1 MARASPREADARPD
15 PGSGNRNRAQ
25 GLARRA
31 GEVAVTTRRAS
42 RSLFSV
48 TGAVAQLGE
57 HLVCNQGVRGSNPLR
72 SILMHTILAAI
83 ILGLVEGV
91 TEFVPVSSTGHLI
104 LAGHA
109 LGFVGPRAA
118 AFEIII
124 QLGAILAVV
133 WLYRRLLFRVVR
145 DGVAVAESR
154 RLIVALFIA
163 FLPAAIVG
171 LLTHHWITAHLFT
184 PPVVIAALILGGVA
198 ILAIEHWRPA
208 PRIETVPQIDYR
220 TALWIGIAQVCSLIP
235 GVSRSGATIMGA
247 LLAGVG
253 RPAAAEFSFLLAIPV
268 MFAATGLDLWE
279 NRHLLSGSDGLIF
292 AIGFVVAFA
301 SALVVVRWLVRF
313 VSHRSFD
320 VFAWY
325 RIVFGL
331 ALVAALVTGR
341 SWIAK

>member
-1 MARASPREADARPD
+1 
-15 PGSGNRNRAQ
+15 
-25 GLARRA
+25 
-31 GEVAVTTRRAS
+31 
-42 RSLFSV
+42 
-48 TGAVAQLGE
+48 
-57 HLVCNQGVRGSNPLR
+57 
-72 SILMHTILAAI
+72 MHDIIAAI
-83 ILGLVEGV
+83 ILGLVEGA
-91 TEFVPVSSTGHLI
+91 TEFLPVSSTGHLI

-109 LGFVGPRAA
+109 LGFVGPRAD

-133 WLYRRLLFRVVR
+133 WLYRALLWRVAR
-145 DGVAVAESR
+145 DAVAVAESR
-154 RLIVALFIA
+154 RFIVVLFVA

-184 PPVVIAALILGGVA
+184 PPVVIGALIAGGVA

-208 PRIETVPQIDYR
+208 PRFETVMQIGYG
-220 TALWIGIAQVCSLIP
+220 TALWIGLAQLCSLIP

-247 LLAGVG
+247 LLVGVA
-253 RPAAAEFSFLLAIPV
+253 RPAATEFSFLLAIPV
-268 MFAATGLDLWE
+268 MVAATGLELWE
-279 NRHLLSGSDGLIF
+279 NRHLLAGSDALIF
-292 AIGFVVAFA
+292 AIGFGVAFA

-331 ALVAALVTGR
+331 VLVALLASGR
-341 SWIAK
+341 SWITK

>member
-1 MARASPREADARPD
+1 M
-15 PGSGNRNRAQ
+15 
-25 GLARRA
+25 L
-31 GEVAVTTRRAS
+31 TY
-42 RSLFSV
+42 
-48 TGAVAQLGE
+48 
-57 HLVCNQGVRGSNPLR
+57 
-72 SILMHTILAAI
+72 IAAI

-118 AFEIII
+118 AFAIII

-133 WLYRRLLFRVVR
+133 WLYRDLLWRVVK
-145 DGVAVAESR
+145 DGIAVAESR
-154 RLIVALFIA
+154 RLVLALLVA
-163 FLPAAIVG
+163 FLPAALVG

-184 PPVVIAALILGGVA
+184 PSVVIAALIAGGVA
-198 ILAIEHWRPA
+198 ILATERWRPA
-208 PRIETVPQIDYR
+208 PRIETAMQIGYR
-220 TALWIGIAQVCSLIP
+220 TALWIGMAQVLALIP

-279 NRHLLSGSDGLIF
+279 NRHLLSGSDALML
-292 AIGFVVAFA
+292 AVGFVVAFA
-301 SALVVVRWLVRF
+301 SALVVVRWLIRF

-320 VFAWY
+320 LFAWY

-331 ALVAALVTGR
+331 ALVAVLATGR
-341 SWIAK
+341 SWLAK

>member
-1 MARASPREADARPD
+1 
-15 PGSGNRNRAQ
+15 
-25 GLARRA
+25 LYC
-31 GEVAVTTRRAS
+31 VAT
-42 RSLFSV
+42 
-48 TGAVAQLGE
+48 
-57 HLVCNQGVRGSNPLR
+57 RGSNPLR
-72 SILMHTILAAI
+72 SILMHTIIAAI

-118 AFEIII
+118 AFEIMI

-133 WLYRRLLFRVVR
+133 WLYRDLLLRVAR
-145 DGVAVAESR
+145 EGIAVAESR
-154 RLIVALFIA
+154 RIIVALFIA

-184 PPVVIAALILGGVA
+184 L
-198 ILAIEHWRPA
+198 
-208 PRIETVPQIDYR
+208 
-220 TALWIGIAQVCSLIP
+220 
-235 GVSRSGATIMGA
+235 
-247 LLAGVG
+247 
-253 RPAAAEFSFLLAIPV
+253 PV

-279 NRHLLSGSDGLIF
+279 NRHLLSGSDALIF

-331 ALVAALVTGR
+331 ALVALLATGR
-341 SWIAK
+341 SWLAK